1 MIKLIKEFYR
11 IFGGK
16 RPSILARAPG
26 RINLI
31 GSHTDYNG
39 GLVMPVTVDRY
50 LSVLA
55 RRRRDRRVRLH
66 SLNFDETAKF
76 SLDDIKRSHRPFWSN
91 YPKGIA
97 RVLQAS
103 GITLSGMDAVI
114 GSELPPGGG
123 LGSSA
128 ALEVATALAFLAAS
142 DFNLVPRD
150 LAILC
155 RKAENDFV
163 GVKCG
168 IMDQFTAIYGR
179 KGGCLFLDCLYL
191 DYRRIPFPEG
201 FKVVVCDS
209 GIERELSAS
218 SYNRRRRECEEGV
231 KRLKKYLPRV
241 EFLRDV
247 TVSDLRKY
255 GKFLPEAVR
264 KRCLHVVEENR
275 RVELAAK
282 KLKAGD
288 LKGFGRLLYR
298 SHCSSRDLFENSTP
312 ELDFLV
318 EEGRKLKGVVGA
330 RLTGAGFGGC
340 TVNLVKEGSVSDFKK
355 KVADVYRG
363 RFGKTPKI
371 YTCRTT
377 PGAVARSF

>member
-1 MIKLIKEFYR
+1 MLGEFRR

-26 RINLI
+26 RVTLI

-39 GLVMPVTVDRY
+39 GLVMPVTVDRDVT
-50 LSVLA
+50 VLG
-55 RRRRDRRVRLH
+55 RRRRDDRVRLH
-66 SLNFDETAKF
+66 SLRFAETVEF
-76 SLDDIKRSHRPFWSN
+76 SLDDIKRSSSPFWLN
-91 YPKGIA
+91 YPKGVA
-97 RVLQAS
+97 QVLQVS
-103 GITLSGMDAVI
+103 GVSLYGLDGII
-114 GSELPPGGG
+114 GSDLPPGGG
-123 LGSSA
+123 MGSSA
-128 ALEVATALAFLAAS
+128 ALEVATALTFLAAS

-168 IMDQFTAIYGR
+168 IMDQFSSIYGR
-179 KGGCLFLDCLYL
+179 KGRCLFLDCLSL
-191 DYRRIPFPEG
+191 DYERIVFPDG
-201 FKVVVCDS
+201 FKIVVCDT
-209 GIERELSAS
+209 GARHRLSAS

-231 KRLKKYLPRV
+231 KRLRKYLPGI
-241 EFLRDV
+241 EFLRDA

-255 GKFLPEAVR
+255 GKHLPEAVR

-275 RVELAAK
+275 RTELAAR
-282 KLKAGD
+282 KLAAGD
-288 LKGFGRLLYR
+288 LKGFGRLLDQ
-298 SHCSSRDLFENSTP
+298 SHRSSRDLFECSTP

-318 EEGRKLKGVVGA
+318 EEARKLKGVAGA

-340 TVNLVKEGSVSDFKK
+340 TVNLVEEGSVAGFKK
-355 KVADVYRG
+355 KVADAYRG
-363 RFGKTPKI
+363 RFGQDPKI
-371 YTCRTT
+371 YVCRTA